1 MDIIEKIKQ
10 CDTIPKL
17 DDLRLE
23 IVKYI
28 TVNGNGEQIQK
39 VFIKQ
44 MNKLKR
50 VPLKNRIGWY
60 D

>member
-17 DDLRLE
+17 DDLRRE
-23 IVKYI
+23 IVRYI
-28 TVNGNGEQIQK
+28 SENGNGKQIQR

-50 VPLKNRIGWY
+50 VPLKDREGWY
-60 D
+60 N